1 MLKDLDKRQQ
11 DPIQS
16 SSGSAPVF
24 NNKSHSQRWVI
35 LILVLLL
42 LISLSIIIWQK
53 FSVSSNEKLSALTLI
68 EQPLTKQSLT
78 EKSSIEQSLK
88 SQTNAPPK
96 NVISQAE
103 NNATKTTTSETSN
116 NAVNQATLA
125 SESTM
130 SASKN
135 EVSETLPQKHTPIK
149 TEAAIADAISDNANL
164 KASESAEIQSSET
177 VKEAIAVVTETK
189 PEYQQAPIAQ
199 STLTISRKQL
209 TPEEL
214 ASKKI
219 AQAEQAIANKDIKK
233 AEQLF
238 EDVLLVV
245 PSHKSARKQLAALW
259 FGKQSYQAALNLL
272 SRGLALDSQDQEF
285 RLMKARIY
293 LNQGQAQSAL
303 DTLKVLDNI
312 RLIEYQ
318 SLLASTAQQLG
329 EFSSAEKAYNILTE
343 LAPSIGRW
351 WLGLAIAQDSQSQF
365 SQAKINYQIALKQQD
380 LSSETAQFAQNRIL
394 ELGE

>member
-42 LISLSIIIWQK
+42 LISLSVIMWQK
-53 FSVSSNEKLSALTLI
+53 FSEPSNDKLSALTLI
-68 EQPLTKQSLT
+68 KKSITEQSLKEQSLT
-78 EKSSIEQSLK
+78 EIPAAEQSVTPQVNTP
-88 SQTNAPPK
+88 SK
-96 NVISQAE
+96 NVGSQPE
-103 NNATKTTTSETSN
+103 NN
-116 NAVNQATLA
+116 VNKIIT
-125 SESTM
+125 
-130 SASKN
+130 SASNAQVN
-135 EVSETLPQKHTPIK
+135 ESLPEIQAAITVETTQA
-149 TEAAIADAISDNANL
+149 EAAISEIKIDNTQL
-164 KASESAEIQSSET
+164 KESASADVQSREVALDVMADEAESKQSE
-177 VKEAIAVVTETK
+177 
-189 PEYQQAPIAQ
+189 IAQ

-209 TPEEL
+209 TPEQL

-259 FGKQSYQAALNLL
+259 FGKQSYQDALNLL

-293 LNQGQAQSAL
+293 LSQGQGQSAL
-303 DTLKVLDNI
+303 DTLKVLDNL

-329 EFSSAEKAYNILTE
+329 EFPPAEKAYNILTE
-343 LAPSIGRW
+343 LAPNVGRW

-365 SQAKINYQIALKQQD
+365 SKAKINYQIALKQQD